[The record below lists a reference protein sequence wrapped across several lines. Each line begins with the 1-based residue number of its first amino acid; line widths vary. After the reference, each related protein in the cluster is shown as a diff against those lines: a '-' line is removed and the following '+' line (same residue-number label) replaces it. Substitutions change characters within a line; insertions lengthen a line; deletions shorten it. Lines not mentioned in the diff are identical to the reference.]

1 MRRSTVQILS
11 RLHTLAFRA
20 TGGRLGSR
28 IAGIDVLLLTTT
40 GNRTGATRTVPL
52 LYLRDDPDLIVVA
65 SYGGRPHHPDWYLN
79 LLADPEARIRVDG
92 EHRTVHS
99 ATLSVEEREIW
110 WKRAVAEWSDY
121 GEYQERTTREI
132 PLVRLTPV
140 RHDPAP
146 NPARPAEA

>member
-1 MRRSTVQILS
+1 MRRRTVQILS
-11 RLHTLAFRA
+11 RLHILGFRA

-52 LYLRDDPDLIVVA
+52 LYLRDDLEFIVVA

-92 EHRTVHS
+92 AHVTVSS

-110 WKRAVAEWSDY
+110 WNRAVAEWPDY
-121 GEYQERTTREI
+121 EEYQGRTTREI

-140 RHDPAP
+140 QR
-146 NPARPAEA
+146 

>member
-11 RLHTLAFRA
+11 RLHVLAFRA

-40 GNRTGATRTVPL
+40 GNRTGATRIVPL
-52 LYLRDDPDLIVVA
+52 LYLRDGLDYIVVA

-79 LLADPEARIRVDG
+79 LLADPEARVRVDG
-92 EHRTVHS
+92 EHLTVHS
-99 ATLSVEEREIW
+99 STLSVEERKIW
-110 WKRAVAEWSDY
+110 WKRAVADWSDY
-121 GEYQERTTREI
+121 EEYQGRTTREI

-140 RHDPAP
+140 R
-146 NPARPAEA
+146 

>member
-11 RLHTLAFRA
+11 RLHSLAFRA

-52 LYLRDDPDLIVVA
+52 LYLRDDLDYIVVA

-92 EHRTVHS
+92 EHFTVGS

-110 WKRAVAEWSDY
+110 WKRAVAEWPDY
-121 GEYQERTTREI
+121 EEYQGRTTRKI
-132 PLVRLTPV
+132 PLVRLTP
-140 RHDPAP
+140 
-146 NPARPAEA
+146 AR